1 MFHLKVR
8 FFVILAVLVTVAPL
22 CVSAG
27 IALAAPPALQTAPPI
42 DLPSL
47 LTQFMALAGVG
58 ALVALVVNILKTAGV
73 VKDGD
78 APTWAT
84 GLNLAGLVL
93 LFFLKVFAP
102 AADIG
107 QLDGL
112 AATIAQIGVLVLG
125 LITQLLGSKLGHI
138 AVRGTWVIGKS
149 YSLR

>member
-1 MFHLKVR
+1 MRCFTIR
-8 FFVILAVLVTVAPL
+8 FLVILVTLSLIVTLCAGVAF
-22 CVSAG
+22 
-27 IALAAPPALQTAPPI
+27 AAQAIPQTAPPV

-58 ALVALVVNILKTAGV
+58 ALVALIVNILKTAGV

-138 AVRGTWVIGKS
+138 AVRGAWLIGKS

>member
-1 MFHLKVR
+1 MRYSMTR
-8 FFVILAVLVTVAPL
+8 FLVPIVTLLLVTILSVGVAF
-22 CVSAG
+22 A
-27 IALAAPPALQTAPPI
+27 ALPTSQTAPPI

-58 ALVALVVNILKTAGV
+58 ALVALIVNILKTVGV
-73 VKDGD
+73 VKDGN

-84 GLNLAGLVL
+84 GLNLIGLVL
-93 LFFLKVFAP
+93 LFFIKVFAP
-102 AADIG
+102 QADIG
-107 QLDGL
+107 NLDGL

-125 LITQLLGSKLGHI
+125 LITQLLGSKLGHV

>member
-1 MFHLKVR
+1 MFNR
-8 FFVILAVLVTVAPL
+8 SRVLVIVVLTLLLAL
-22 CVSAG
+22 LFGFG
-27 IALAAPPALQTAPPI
+27 IAFAQGAEPPAPPM

-47 LTQFMALAGVG
+47 LAQFMALAGVG

-84 GLNLAGLVL
+84 GLNLAGLAL

-107 QLDGL
+107 HLDGL

-125 LITQLLGSKLGHI
+125 LLTQLLGSKLGHV